1 MTGKCIAVN
10 NERQGNKMK
19 TYKLIE
25 KPIAMQAITAYV
37 GMGIF
42 EIHHDVD
49 DYVKTAGIMGDKRT
63 TFVWC
68 KVRTDKHG
76 AMYFN
81 RLGER
86 YYLHD
91 MLRFNH

>member
-1 MTGKCIAVN
+1 MKGKK
-10 NERQGNKMK
+10 NKMKTYKLK

-25 KPIAMQAITAYV
+25 KPIATQAITAYV

-42 EIHHDVD
+42 EIRHDVD
-49 DYVKTAGIMGDKRT
+49 DYVKAAGIIEDKRT
-63 TFVWC
+63 AFAWC
-68 KVRTDKHG
+68 KVHTDKHG

-86 YYLHD
+86 YYLHE
-91 MLRFNH
+91 MLRTNN

>member
-1 MTGKCIAVN
+1 
-10 NERQGNKMK
+10 MK
-19 TYKLIE
+19 TYKITENE
-25 KPIAMQAITAYV
+25 KPIAMQAITAYI

-42 EIHHDVD
+42 EIRYDVD
-49 DYVKTAGIMGDKRT
+49 NYVKAAAIMEDKRT
-63 TFVWC
+63 AFVWC

-86 YYLHD
+86 YYLHE
-91 MLRFNH
+91 MLRTNN

>member
-1 MTGKCIAVN
+1 
-10 NERQGNKMK
+10 MK

-25 KPIAMQAITAYV
+25 KPIATQAITAYV

-42 EIHHDVD
+42 EIRHDVD
-49 DYVKTAGIMGDKRT
+49 DYVKAAGIMEDKRT
-63 TFVWC
+63 AFVWC

-86 YYLHD
+86 YYLHE
-91 MLRFNH
+91 MLRTNFY

>member
-1 MTGKCIAVN
+1 
-10 NERQGNKMK
+10 MK
-19 TYKLIE
+19 TYKITENE
-25 KPIAMQAITAYV
+25 KPIATQAITAYV

-49 DYVKTAGIMGDKRT
+49 DYVKAAAIMEDKRT
-63 TFVWC
+63 AFVWC

-86 YYLHD
+86 YYLHE
-91 MLRFNH
+91 MLRTN